1 MVVDDVNDGKT
12 AEERVQEARK
22 AAAAAKKEE
31 KEAKIREQKMK
42 MLERENEEAQNQG
55 DLVLIYPLIPYKL
68 EFYIEENF
76 ERVKAKLVEEIKEKE
91 KEHILAAG
99 GDRKNVDI
107 ELVKKDVYFE
117 NIP

>member
-1 MVVDDVNDGKT
+1 
-12 AEERVQEARK
+12 
-22 AAAAAKKEE
+22 
-31 KEAKIREQKMK
+31 MK

-91 KEHILAAG
+91 KEHI
-99 GDRKNVDI
+99 
-107 ELVKKDVYFE
+107 
-117 NIP
+117 